1 MSPSVSKVVEAMHT
15 AAQIW
20 KTLSNRYS
28 KQGNVMVMMEIQNK
42 ADAVKQAGRSVEQY
56 ACEL

>member
-15 AAQIW
+15 AAHIW